1 MSYEENPTNSEP
13 DVVSSRGPRRSNR
26 LIAPA
31 AAARLDRFLAE
42 NAEDLSRSAAAR
54 LIKSH
59 LVRVNGQTADPSDR
73 VVVGDVVEFEIP
85 EAYISAA
92 APESIPLE
100 IVYEDDDLAVID
112 KPAGMVVHPAPG
124 HHTGTLVHALLGR
137 GGGWSAVGGVTRPGI
152 VHRLDKGTS
161 GLIVVARNDA
171 SHRALSSQLKDRSL
185 SRTYMAIVRGLV
197 KDEAGELEG
206 PIGRDPN
213 ERKRMAVVS
222 GGRFART
229 RYQVVERRGGHTL
242 LRCDLDT
249 GRTHQIR
256 VHLAALGHPVTGDV
270 EYGGG
275 EASVARP
282 MLHAWRL
289 RLRHP
294 RTGEEMSFE
303 APPPSDFQE
312 FWAGLS
318 NPPPRSPGRSA
329 RAAERPRPGGG

>member
-1 MSYEENPTNSEP
+1 
-13 DVVSSRGPRRSNR
+13 
-26 LIAPA
+26 
-31 AAARLDRFLAE
+31 LDRFLAE
-42 NAEDLSRSAAAR
+42 HADDLSRSAAAR

-59 LVRVNGQTADPSDR
+59 LVRVNGRTADPADR
-73 VVVGDVVEFEIP
+73 VLAGDVVEFEIP
-85 EAYISAA
+85 EAYIAEAA
-92 APESIPLE
+92 AEPIPLE
-100 IVYEDDDLAVID
+100 VVYEDEDFAVIN
-112 KPAGMVVHPAPG
+112 KPPGMVVHPAPG

-137 GGGWSAVGGVTRPGI
+137 GGNWSAVGGVMRPGI

-185 SRTYMAIVRGLV
+185 SRTYMAIVRGPM
-197 KDEAGELEG
+197 KDDAGELEG
-206 PIGRDPN
+206 PIGRDPK

-256 VHLAALGHPVTGDV
+256 VHLAALGHPVAGDA

-275 EASVARP
+275 EAGAARP

-294 RTGEEMSFE
+294 RTGIEMSFE
-303 APPPSDFQE
+303 AAPPADFDE
-312 FWAGLS
+312 FWLS
-318 NPPPRSPGRSA
+318 L
-329 RAAERPRPGGG
+329 E